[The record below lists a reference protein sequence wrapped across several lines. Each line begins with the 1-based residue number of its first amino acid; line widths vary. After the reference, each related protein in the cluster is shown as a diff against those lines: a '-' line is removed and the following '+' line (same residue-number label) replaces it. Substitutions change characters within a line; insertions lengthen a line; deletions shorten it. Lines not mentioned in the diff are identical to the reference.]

1 MKTIIYSIYLA
12 SKTQERTHGPY
23 KFSFVLYTSLLFFFH
38 IFPLSLLL
46 NIIFKEKIE
55 VFSLFNNYPKKL
67 SFGIIFGTI
76 ILFNYIYFIKM
87 EKLQKIIKQFQNK
100 SFLNKYYYL
109 LIILY
114 TILLFILV
122 IVERE
127 YFKNKQL

>member
-12 SKTQERTHGPY
+12 SKTQENTHGTY
-23 KFSFVLYTSLLFFFH
+23 KFSFVLYLSLLFFFH
-38 IFPLSLLL
+38 FFPLSLLL
-46 NIIFKEKIE
+46 NLIFEDRIE
-55 VFSLFNNYPKKL
+55 IFALFNNYSKKI
-67 SFGIIFGTI
+67 SFGVIFGAI

-87 EKLQKIIKQFQNK
+87 EKLQNIIKQFHNK

-109 LIILY
+109 VIILY

-127 YFKNKQL
+127 YFKSK